1 MGASASI
8 DITSSNS
15 IDVRNII
22 RTYRSYYDKLVELH
36 PNHRWPAPLQSAA
49 DDSGLT
55 LVSTLNNPAYF
66 LWILHVLSDT
76 VYTDIMLQYEFDP
89 KSTIDEVVELSAMH
103 KMYLDSVDNADEES
117 INDAVRDFITSE
129 QSASQRLY
137 SINAECISV
146 EALGIFNK
154 AFDNSFQLATL
165 VGLNVSNNQISAQ
178 SIKDSRLSLS
188 AILSLS
194 AGGNPSITNSLS
206 TLCSNLP
213 MHLLVLDLSF
223 TNNLIIAPG
232 TFLSCFQLV
241 KLVLDGCD
249 ISDTTIDAS
258 DDDGQS
264 SAVST
269 TVVSKQCHSSVFYG
283 LVSLRELSLKENL
296 IASIAA
302 LQGLHFFS
310 HPLNWGDATM
320 ISLQA
325 LIAIHLADNP
335 IYEISS
341 TAKAALEF
349 LQSAIPS
356 LETMDGRSLRNDM
369 QPNNNSTFRP
379 SSVLPADV
387 REVSDAMEAEFL
399 SAIRGEK
406 DVSIVS

>member
-8 DITSSNS
+8 DLTSSNS
-15 IDVRNII
+15 IDVRNIL
-22 RTYRSYYDKLVELH
+22 RTYTSYHDKLVGMH
-36 PNHRWPAPLQSAA
+36 PNHQWPLHDAA
-49 DDSGLT
+49 DDSG

-66 LWILHVLSDT
+66 LWILHELSNVLYS
-76 VYTDIMLQYEFDP
+76 DIMLKYKFDP
-89 KSTIDEVVELSAMH
+89 KSDIDELVELSAMH
-103 KMYLDSVDNADEES
+103 KMYLDSVDNAEEES
-117 INDAVRDFITSE
+117 VNDAVREFIASE
-129 QSASQRLY
+129 QSASQMMY
-137 SINAECISV
+137 SINAECISL
-146 EALGIFNK
+146 EALGIFNR
-154 AFDNSFQLATL
+154 AFNGFQQATL
-165 VGLNVSNNQISAQ
+165 IGLNVSNNQISAQ
-178 SIKDSRLSLS
+178 SIQDSHLSLS
-188 AILSLS
+188 AILSFS

-223 TNNLIIAPG
+223 TNNLVIAPG

-249 ISDTTIDAS
+249 ISSTTIDAS
-258 DDDGQS
+258 DDDGRS
-264 SAVST
+264 CAVSSM
-269 TVVSKQCHSSVFYG
+269 VVGKQCRGSVFYG
-283 LVSLRELSLKENL
+283 LVSLRELSLKENQ
-296 IASIAA
+296 ISSVEA
-302 LQGLHFFS
+302 LRGLSFFN

-320 ISLQA
+320 SSLRA

-335 IYEISS
+335 IHDISS

-356 LETMDGRSLRNDM
+356 LETIDGKPLMNHRQQNS
-369 QPNNNSTFRP
+369 NSTFRP